1 MVKRS
6 ELLKRTKKEIE
17 PTALILCIIMTLAG
31 LFLFY
36 LGTLALATHYRHT
49 SLLKSGIRTE
59 GIVVAKKEQ
68 KQKLRELFFNFFK
81 PPFEVTLRYTTLEG
95 DKVEAIAGCIKREFQ
110 EVSIGDTVPL
120 LYAAKN
126 PQVVTIMF
134 SQIHMFVITMM
145 LYPIAALGVVFFW
158 FIRSLYVKNK
168 LYLYE
173 HGIKSTGIVKKYD
186 SGFGF
191 HRVLFEVK
199 SKGRKYR
206 VSDCVSKE
214 DFKHILVGGI
224 GGTIKVLVHPKKY
237 KKSIYLPEDLIGK
250 LNSIES

>member
-68 KQKLRELFFNFFK
+68 KQKLQDLFFK

-126 PQVVTIMF
+126 PQVVTITF

-145 LYPIAALGVVFFW
+145 LYPFAVLGVVFFW
-158 FIRSLYVKNK
+158 FIRSLYIKNK

-173 HGIKSTGIVKKYD
+173 HGIEGTGIVKRYN
-186 SGFGF
+186 SGFGLYQ
-191 HRVLFEVK
+191 VLFEVE

-224 GGTIKVLVHPKKY
+224 DGTIKVLVHPKKY